1 MKDTFT
7 QTTRRYNNIIMLYKT
22 IVLHRCAA
30 PEYLDTP
37 GNVNY
42 SFGVLT
48 QFSLSQVVPKMNTL
62 PRVSTLLF
70 ALWLCTIALAG
81 CSDKSETPMFLES
94 NRKGGEADAPVKDVA
109 TDILSTQ
116 KAFSNVAKQVTPS
129 VVNISTVSRI
139 KAIHPFFETNPL
151 FEDFFG
157 APQARRDKSLGSGFL
172 ISKDGYIVTNDHV
185 VRDAE
190 SIQVKLSN
198 DKVYDA
204 KVVGGD
210 HKTDIAV
217 IKINE
222 TDLPVAVLGNSDKLE
237 VGQWAIAI
245 GNPFGLDRT
254 MTVGVISATGR
265 SNMGIETYENF
276 IQTDAS
282 INPGNSGGPLLN
294 VYGEVIGINT
304 AIVAAG
310 HGIGFAIPVNMA
322 KPIFS
327 QLIQKGSVSRGYI
340 GVTIQPM
347 TEELAQSF
355 GLKDAKGALVN
366 SVIKGGP
373 ADKAGLRQGDVI
385 IGLNGSEAKDP
396 SQLQRLVAEAGIGK
410 VAKISVYRDGK
421 RLELSITLASAD
433 AATKSQLEKRGGRE
447 QERAADLLGLV
458 VENTDQREGVVV
470 VDVARNG
477 SAADA
482 GIKRGDVVVSI
493 NRNRTTTT
501 AEYSRVIGQ
510 IGRGGRAV
518 ILVRRGDASIYFALR
533 LK

>member
-1 MKDTFT
+1 M
-7 QTTRRYNNIIMLYKT
+7 NI
-22 IVLHRCAA
+22 LHRVSILILAA
-30 PEYLDTP
+30 LL
-37 GNVNY
+37 NAA
-42 SFGVLT
+42 VLGGCKGKDE
-48 QFSLSQVVPKMNTL
+48 VPL
-62 PRVSTLLF
+62 
-70 ALWLCTIALAG
+70 
-81 CSDKSETPMFLES
+81 FLES
-94 NRKGGEADAPVKDVA
+94 NRKGGVAEAPVKDVP

-116 KAFSNVAKQVTPS
+116 KAFSNVSKKVTPS
-129 VVNISTVSRI
+129 VVNISTVSR
-139 KAIHPFFETNPL
+139 KKFVQPFFETNPL
-151 FEDFFG
+151 FEEFFG
-157 APQARRDKSLGSGFL
+157 APQTRRNKSLGSGFL
-172 ISKDGYIVTNDHV
+172 ISNDGYIVTNDHV

-210 HKTDIAV
+210 QKTDIAV
-217 IKINE
+217 IKIAAS
-222 TDLPVAVLGNSDKLE
+222 DLPTAVLGDSDKLE

-310 HGIGFAIPVNMA
+310 QGIGFAIPVNMA

-327 QLIQKGSVSRGYI
+327 QLIQKGSVSRGYMGI
-340 GVTIQPM
+340 TIQPV

-355 GLKDAKGALVN
+355 GLKQAKGALVN
-366 SVIKGGP
+366 DIIKGGP
-373 ADKAGLRQGDVI
+373 ADKAGIRQGDVI
-385 IGLNGSEAKDP
+385 TALNGNEVKDP
-396 SQLQRLVAEAGIGK
+396 SHLQRLVAEAGVGK
-410 VAKISVYRDGK
+410 SAKIAIFRDGK
-421 RLELSITLASAD
+421 TLELSMTLASAD
-433 AATKSQLEKRGGRE
+433 TAPKRQREERGSQQ
-447 QERAADLLGLV
+447 QEGEADLLGLV
-458 VENTDQREGVVV
+458 VENAEQGAGVVV
-470 VDVARNG
+470 VDTARDG
-477 SAADA
+477 AAAEA
-482 GIKRGDVVVSI
+482 GIRRGDVIVSV
-493 NRNRTTTT
+493 NRKRTSNT
-501 AEYSRVIGQ
+501 AEYSRVIQ
-510 IGRGGRAV
+510 QAGRGSRLT

>member
-1 MKDTFT
+1 MVQIKMDLTSRIPLLLM
-7 QTTRRYNNIIMLYKT
+7 TTLLSA
-22 IVLHRCAA
+22 IVLGGCNGKS
-30 PEYLDTP
+30 DTP
-37 GNVNY
+37 
-42 SFGVLT
+42 
-48 QFSLSQVVPKMNTL
+48 
-62 PRVSTLLF
+62 LF
-70 ALWLCTIALAG
+70 V
-81 CSDKSETPMFLES
+81 ES
-94 NRKGGEADAPVKDVA
+94 NRKTGEAEAPVKDVP

-116 KAFSNVAKQVTPS
+116 KAFSNVSKKVTPS
-129 VVNISTVSRI
+129 VVNISTVSR
-139 KAIHPFFETNPL
+139 KKFVQPFFETNPL
-151 FEDFFG
+151 FEEFFG

-198 DKVYDA
+198 DKIYDA

-210 HKTDIAV
+210 QKTDIAV
-217 IKINE
+217 IKIAAS
-222 TDLPVAVLGNSDKLE
+222 DLPVAVLGDSDKLE

-310 HGIGFAIPVNMA
+310 QGIGFAIPVNMA
-322 KPIFS
+322 KPVFS
-327 QLIQKGSVSRGYI
+327 QLIQKGSVSRGYM
-340 GVTIQPM
+340 GVTIQPV

-355 GLKDAKGALVN
+355 GLKQAKGALVN
-366 SVIKGGP
+366 DIIKGGP
-373 ADKAGLRQGDVI
+373 ADKAGIHQGDVI
-385 IGLNGSEAKDP
+385 TALNGKEVKDP
-396 SQLQRLVAEAGIGK
+396 SHLQRLVAEAGIGT
-410 VAKISVYRDGK
+410 VAKIVVFRDGK
-421 RLELSITLASAD
+421 ALELGITLASAD
-433 AATKSQLEKRGGRE
+433 NAPKQRQRAERGGR
-447 QERAADLLGLV
+447 QGDDGADLLGLI
-458 VENTDQREGVVV
+458 VEKSEQGDGVVV
-470 VDVARNG
+470 VDTVRG
-477 SAADA
+477 GIAAES
-482 GIKRGDVVVSI
+482 GIKRGDVIVSI
-493 NRNRTTTT
+493 NRKKTPTP
-501 AEYSRVIGQ
+501 AEYASAIQQSGQ
-510 IGRGGRAV
+510 SGRLT